1 MEETPPPSGLHGNGL
16 VLREWTDDDL
26 DVLVALL
33 DDPAVAHRTP
43 LASPFDR
50 PAARRYLDQARGAI
64 GKGERVQLA
73 ITTDGFEA
81 KGEIRLDLVLGTISY
96 IVGAK
101 HRGQR
106 LASRALQL
114 MTEYAH
120 AQAGLPRALL
130 EIEQDNGP
138 SIAVARA
145 AGYRPTDAPA
155 TVVQSERRSFT
166 LFTWAHT
173 AP

>member
-1 MEETPPPSGLHGNGL
+1 MDETPPTSVLRGNGL

-26 DVLVALL
+26 DTLVALL
-33 DDPAVAHRTP
+33 DDPLVARRTP

-50 PAARRYLDQARGAI
+50 PAAHRYLEQAREAI
-64 GKGERVQLA
+64 GRGERVQLA

-81 KGEIRLDLVLGTISY
+81 KGEIRLNLSLGTISY
-96 IVGAK
+96 VIGAK

-114 MTEYAH
+114 MTGYAH
-120 AQAGLPRALL
+120 TQAGLPRTLL
-130 EIEQDNGP
+130 EIEPDNEP

-145 AGYRPTDAPA
+145 AGYRPTDAPV
-155 TVVQSERRSFT
+155 TVIQGERRTFT